1 MVRSYGTEEI
11 DTTLTRKPA
20 SRDYELPV
28 PETDTGRMAEK
39 AKVRELILYKE
50 LGKIPP

>member
-1 MVRSYGTEEI
+1 VKTYGSEVM

-20 SRDYELPV
+20 LRDYELPV
-28 PETDTGRMAEK
+28 PETDTGRMAEN

-50 LGKIPP
+50 LGKMLP